1 MTRRSGT
8 HCASAAGSNGPR
20 SPKRGIRCWP
30 NACACARLRAAT
42 AMRRKPWRARAG
54 CPTPRSPPIWRAPTR
69 RLPTWRSPIALAA
82 IIDPSTPLLAL
93 DGPFIRLEDWAR
105 LGEVHALLDDAA
117 KIRRRA
123 QDELDAERVRA
134 HAEGLAA
141 GRREGLAQ
149 VAAELLRVQV
159 GTRALLAREHA
170 RVADLACAIVAR
182 IAPRLETPA
191 LVAALVEEAV
201 REIHAE
207 HYLQVHVH
215 PDAVAAVEADVGAL
229 REAHPGLEQVV

>member
-1 MTRRSGT
+1 M
-8 HCASAAGSNGPR
+8 
-20 SPKRGIRCWP
+20 
-30 NACACARLRAAT
+30 
-42 AMRRKPWRARAG
+42 
-54 CPTPRSPPIWRAPTR
+54 
-69 RLPTWRSPIALAA
+69 ALAA
-82 IIDPSTPLLAL
+82 IIDPSTPLLVL
-93 DGPFIRLEDWAR
+93 DGPVIRREDWTR
-105 LGEVHALLDDAA
+105 LGEVHGLLDNAA
-117 KIRRRA
+117 RIRQRA
-123 QDELDAERVRA
+123 QDELDAERTRA

-182 IAPRLETPA
+182 IAPRLDSSA

-215 PDAVAAVEADVGAL
+215 PDAVAAVEAGIDVL
-229 REAHPGLEQVV
+229 REAHPGLEQVVVVADAELDPRGCVLVSESGKVEAGLDEQLAALRIALQGVDPHGGRA

>member
-1 MTRRSGT
+1 M
-8 HCASAAGSNGPR
+8 
-20 SPKRGIRCWP
+20 
-30 NACACARLRAAT
+30 
-42 AMRRKPWRARAG
+42 
-54 CPTPRSPPIWRAPTR
+54 
-69 RLPTWRSPIALAA
+69 ALAA
-82 IIDPSTPLLAL
+82 IIDPSAPLLVL
-93 DGPFIRLEDWAR
+93 DGPVIRREDWAR
-105 LGEVHALLDDAA
+105 LGEVHALLDDASA
-117 KIRRRA
+117 IRRRA
-123 QDELDAERVRA
+123 QDELDAARVHA

-149 VAAELLRVQV
+149 IAAELLRVQV

-182 IAPRLETPA
+182 IAPRMDTPA
-191 LVAALVEEAV
+191 LVAALVDEAV

-229 REAHPGLEQVV
+229 REAHPGLEQVVVIADAELDPRGCVLVSESGKVEAGLDEQLAALRIALQGVDLDGGRA